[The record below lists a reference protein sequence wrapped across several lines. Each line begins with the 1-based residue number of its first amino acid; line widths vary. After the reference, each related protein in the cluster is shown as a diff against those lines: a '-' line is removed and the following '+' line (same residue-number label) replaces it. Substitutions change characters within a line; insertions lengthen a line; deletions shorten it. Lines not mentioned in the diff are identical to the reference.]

1 MILDHLLFSSNYFVQ
16 IVSIREMDA
25 MDFHFCMVWVSLDIY
40 WGVPRA
46 YCQGFRFFMLI
57 FAPDAAPYWS
67 VIVRILGIAFVD
79 VTRSVTSSA

>member
-40 WGVPRA
+40 
-46 YCQGFRFFMLI
+46 
-57 FAPDAAPYWS
+57 
-67 VIVRILGIAFVD
+67 
-79 VTRSVTSSA
+79 